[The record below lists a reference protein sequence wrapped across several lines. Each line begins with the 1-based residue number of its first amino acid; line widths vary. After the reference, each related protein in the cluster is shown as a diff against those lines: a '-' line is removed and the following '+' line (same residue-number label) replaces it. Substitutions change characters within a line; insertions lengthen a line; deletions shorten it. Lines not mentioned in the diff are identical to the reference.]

1 MFRQKKSRCSPKD
14 HTDHHYLSA
23 SFDDSCFTFDF
34 CLSSAWYSLIAPSMD
49 FLPFSWP
56 FSEIIKALN
65 LAFILSIY
73 ALICPN
79 FSQESAKKQ
88 VRHITDIILLLRLV
102 ILCRKIK
109 HTYYKNTWLQKCK
122 EPHGTDF
129 VQIKISHIKEII
141 EIENNIG
148 YTMGEKQSETNRF
161 VIHYSKKRTHAVP
174 LRRNEW
180 I

>member
-1 MFRQKKSRCSPKD
+1 MQK
-14 HTDHHYLSA
+14 
-23 SFDDSCFTFDF
+23 FT
-34 CLSSAWYSLIAPSMD
+34 
-49 FLPFSWP
+49 
-56 FSEIIKALN
+56 
-65 LAFILSIY
+65 
-73 ALICPN
+73 
-79 FSQESAKKQ
+79 
-88 VRHITDIILLLRLV
+88 
-102 ILCRKIK
+102 
-109 HTYYKNTWLQKCK
+109 
-122 EPHGTDF
+122 EPHGTDI